1 MKIVRTMVIATALAA
16 LTACSSPAGT
26 TTTQAEPPASA
37 PASAALDSAA
47 PDSTAPPLVNPSQSI
62 DPTTL
67 GATSGYLTALGSL
80 DRKLIA
86 DTQAALDNGQMVCI
100 NLEERRSEADQ
111 EKDVAER
118 FSVNADVAKKI
129 LALTKK
135 NLCLD

>member
-26 TTTQAEPPASA
+26 TTTQAGPAASAAGSAPASA
-37 PASAALDSAA
+37 PAGVV
-47 PDSTAPPLVNPSQSI
+47 PPLVNPSQSI

-80 DRKLIA
+80 DRKLIS